1 MQQKALVVGLGA
13 SGEACT
19 KFLLKRQWQVRAT
32 DTRSEPPALS
42 RLSGTEG
49 FSFVSLQE
57 AQAQLNDCNLLV
69 MSPGISPWHSAVTPL
84 VRSAQ
89 SLGIEVVGEIELF
102 ARELARLKSEKA
114 YEPKVIAVTGTNG
127 KTTTTVLTTK
137 MAAASGLKAVAAGN
151 IGPNAVT
158 ELDRYLESGEL
169 PDVWV
174 LELSSFQLE
183 TTSSLA
189 PDAAALLNITQDHL
203 DWHGGMNEYV
213 AAKGKI
219 FAHEKTARILNRDD
233 STVMNFAAQDR
244 RVFTFGATEPQHP
257 NEWGLVKEDGIVW
270 LAFNE
275 DDSVQLTKRKVLEG
289 HVLQRLMPEDAL
301 HIRGRHNSMNALA
314 ALALIYAA
322 GLPISDALRALA
334 QYRGEPHRVEYVMT
348 VNGVDYID
356 DSKGTN
362 VGATVAALEGLG
374 ANGTKLVVILGGD
387 GKGQDFSPIWIF
399 PFKKVPAVR
408 MTEQAWISAPQSV
421 LTPTTLLFS
430 KRRDVTVSCLIS
442 KFPTDSKVCLQAEEN
457 CHMSHCARGLHMA
470 GPFERFN
477 IRNCSAAWSVMIPE

>member
-42 RLSGTEG
+42 RLSDTEG
-49 FSFVSLQE
+49 FCFVSLQE
-57 AQAQLNDCNLLV
+57 AQAQLKDCNLLV

-89 SLGIEVVGEIELF
+89 SLGIEIVGEIELF
-102 ARELARLKSEKA
+102 ARELLRLKSEKA

-137 MAAASGLKAVAAGN
+137 MAAASGLKTVAAGN

-233 STVMNFAAQDR
+233 TTVMNFAAHDR
-244 RVFTFGATEPQHP
+244 RVFTFGTTEPQHP

-387 GKGQDFSPIWIF
+387 GKGQDFSPIADSMGKHARAAVLIGRDAPLIEKALQGAEYPIIHAKDMPQAVQKASELAQPHDCVLLSPACASWDMFKDYAQRSAIF
-399 PFKKVPAVR
+399 IA
-408 MTEQAWISAPQSV
+408 SAKA
-421 LTPTTLLFS
+421 L
-430 KRRDVTVSCLIS
+430 
-442 KFPTDSKVCLQAEEN
+442 
-457 CHMSHCARGLHMA
+457 A
-470 GPFERFN
+470 GDTQQ
-477 IRNCSAAWSVMIPE
+477 

>member
-42 RLSGTEG
+42 RLSDTEG

-57 AQAQLNDCNLLV
+57 AQAQLKDCNLLV

-89 SLGIEVVGEIELF
+89 SLGIEIVGEIELF

-233 STVMNFAAQDR
+233 TTVMNFAANDR
-244 RVFTFGATEPQHP
+244 RVFTFGTTEPQHP

-387 GKGQDFSPIWIF
+387 GKGQDFSPIADSMGKHARAAVLIGRDAPLIEKALQGAEYPIIHAKDMPQAVQKASELAQPHDCVLLSPACASWDMFKDYAQRSAIF
-399 PFKKVPAVR
+399 IA
-408 MTEQAWISAPQSV
+408 SAKA
-421 LTPTTLLFS
+421 L
-430 KRRDVTVSCLIS
+430 
-442 KFPTDSKVCLQAEEN
+442 
-457 CHMSHCARGLHMA
+457 A
-470 GPFERFN
+470 GDTQQ
-477 IRNCSAAWSVMIPE
+477 

>member
-13 SGEACT
+13 SGEACAR
-19 KFLLKRQWQVRAT
+19 FLLKRDWSVIST
-32 DTRSEPPALS
+32 DTRQRPPALS
-42 RLSGTEG
+42 RLNGVQG
-49 FSFVSLQE
+49 FEFCSLDE
-57 AQAQLNDCNLLV
+57 ALNKLGGVEFLV

-84 VRSAQ
+84 VQKALSM
-89 SLGIEVVGEIELF
+89 GIEMVGEIELF
-102 ARELARLKSEKA
+102 ARELNRLEELRGYK
-114 YEPKVIAVTGTNG
+114 PKVIAITGTNG

-137 MAAASGLKAVAAGN
+137 MAAAGGLKAVAAGN

-158 ELDRYLESGEL
+158 ELDRYLEAEDL

-183 TTSSLA
+183 TTSTLA

-213 AAKGKI
+213 AAKAKI

-233 STVMNFAAQDR
+233 LTVMNFAAPDR
-244 RVFTFGATEPQHP
+244 KVLTFGVGEPKQA
-257 NEWGLVKEDGIVW
+257 NEWGLVESDAITW

-289 HVLQRLMPEDAL
+289 HVLQRLIPEEAL

-322 GLPISDALRALA
+322 GLSLSDALRALSE
-334 QYRGEPHRVEYVMT
+334 YRGEPHRVEYVMT

-387 GKGQDFSPIWIF
+387 GKGQDFGPIAQSMSRHARA
-399 PFKKVPAVR
+399 AVLIGR
-408 MTEQAWISAPQSV
+408 DAPLIEQALTGTDFPIVHAEDMPQAVLKASQLAQPHDAVLLSPACASWDMFKDYAERSAIFIASAKA
-421 LTPTTLLFS
+421 L
-430 KRRDVTVSCLIS
+430 
-442 KFPTDSKVCLQAEEN
+442 
-457 CHMSHCARGLHMA
+457 A
-470 GPFERFN
+470 GN
-477 IRNCSAAWSVMIPE
+477 VQ

>member
-42 RLSGTEG
+42 RLSDTEG

-57 AQAQLNDCNLLV
+57 AQAQLKDCNLLV

-84 VRSAQ
+84 VRLAQ
-89 SLGIEVVGEIELF
+89 SLGIEIVGEIELF
-102 ARELARLKSEKA
+102 ARELLRLKSEKA

-233 STVMNFAAQDR
+233 TTVMNFAAHDR
-244 RVFTFGATEPQHP
+244 KVFTFGATEPQHP

-387 GKGQDFSPIWIF
+387 GKGQDFSPIADSMGKHARAAVLIGRDAPLIEKALQGAEYPIIHAKDMPQAVQKASELAQPHDCVLLSPACASWDMFKDYAQRSAIF
-399 PFKKVPAVR
+399 IA
-408 MTEQAWISAPQSV
+408 SAKA
-421 LTPTTLLFS
+421 L
-430 KRRDVTVSCLIS
+430 
-442 KFPTDSKVCLQAEEN
+442 
-457 CHMSHCARGLHMA
+457 A
-470 GPFERFN
+470 GDTQQ
-477 IRNCSAAWSVMIPE
+477 

>member
-42 RLSGTEG
+42 RLSDTEG

-57 AQAQLNDCNLLV
+57 AQAQLKDCNLLV

-89 SLGIEVVGEIELF
+89 SLGIEIVGEIELF
-102 ARELARLKSEKA
+102 ARELLRLKSEKA

-183 TTSSLA
+183 TTSSLV

-233 STVMNFAAQDR
+233 TTVMNFAAHDR
-244 RVFTFGATEPQHP
+244 KVFTFGATEPQHP

-334 QYRGEPHRVEYVMT
+334 QYRGESHRVEYVMT

-387 GKGQDFSPIWIF
+387 GKGQDFSPIADSMGKHARAAVLIGRDAPLIEKALQGAEYPIIHAKDMPQAVQKASELAQPHDCVLLSPACASWDMFKDYAQRSAIF
-399 PFKKVPAVR
+399 IA
-408 MTEQAWISAPQSV
+408 SAKA
-421 LTPTTLLFS
+421 L
-430 KRRDVTVSCLIS
+430 
-442 KFPTDSKVCLQAEEN
+442 
-457 CHMSHCARGLHMA
+457 A
-470 GPFERFN
+470 GDTQQ
-477 IRNCSAAWSVMIPE
+477 

>member
-32 DTRSEPPALS
+32 DTRTEPPALS
-42 RLSGTEG
+42 RLSDTEG

-57 AQAQLNDCNLLV
+57 AQAQLKDCNLLV

-89 SLGIEVVGEIELF
+89 SLGIEIVGEIELF
-102 ARELARLKSEKA
+102 ARELLRLKSEKA

-233 STVMNFAAQDR
+233 TTVMNFAAHDR
-244 RVFTFGATEPQHP
+244 RVFTFGTTEPQHP

-387 GKGQDFSPIWIF
+387 GKGQDFSPIADSMGKHARAAVLIGRDAPLIEKALQGAEYPIIHAKDMPQAVQKASELAQPHDCVLLSPACASWDMFKDYAQRSAIF
-399 PFKKVPAVR
+399 IA
-408 MTEQAWISAPQSV
+408 SAKA
-421 LTPTTLLFS
+421 L
-430 KRRDVTVSCLIS
+430 
-442 KFPTDSKVCLQAEEN
+442 
-457 CHMSHCARGLHMA
+457 A
-470 GPFERFN
+470 GDTQQ
-477 IRNCSAAWSVMIPE
+477 

>member
-42 RLSGTEG
+42 RLSDTEG

-57 AQAQLNDCNLLV
+57 AQAQLKDCNLLV

-89 SLGIEVVGEIELF
+89 SLGIEIVGEIELF
-102 ARELARLKSEKA
+102 ARELLRLKSEKA

-219 FAHEKTARILNRDD
+219 FAQEKTARILNRDD
-233 STVMNFAAQDR
+233 TTVMNFAAHDR
-244 RVFTFGATEPQHP
+244 RVFTCGTTEPQHP

-387 GKGQDFSPIWIF
+387 GKGQDFSPIADSMGKHARAAVLIGRDAPLIEKALQGAEYPIIHAKDMPQAVQKASELAQPHDCVLLSPACASWDMFKDYAQRSAIF
-399 PFKKVPAVR
+399 IA
-408 MTEQAWISAPQSV
+408 SAKA
-421 LTPTTLLFS
+421 L
-430 KRRDVTVSCLIS
+430 
-442 KFPTDSKVCLQAEEN
+442 
-457 CHMSHCARGLHMA
+457 A
-470 GPFERFN
+470 GDTQQ
-477 IRNCSAAWSVMIPE
+477 

>member
-42 RLSGTEG
+42 RLSDTEG
-49 FSFVSLQE
+49 FCFVSLQE
-57 AQAQLNDCNLLV
+57 AQAQLKDCNLLV

-89 SLGIEVVGEIELF
+89 SLGIEIVGEIELF
-102 ARELARLKSEKA
+102 ARELLRLKSEKA

-233 STVMNFAAQDR
+233 TTVMNFAAHDR
-244 RVFTFGATEPQHP
+244 RVFTFGTNEPQHP

-387 GKGQDFSPIWIF
+387 GKGQDFSPIADSMGKHARAAVLIGRDAPLIEKALQGAEYPIIHAKDMPQAVQKASELAQPHDCVLLSPACASWDMFKDYAQRSAIF
-399 PFKKVPAVR
+399 IA
-408 MTEQAWISAPQSV
+408 SAKA
-421 LTPTTLLFS
+421 L
-430 KRRDVTVSCLIS
+430 
-442 KFPTDSKVCLQAEEN
+442 
-457 CHMSHCARGLHMA
+457 A
-470 GPFERFN
+470 GDTQQ
-477 IRNCSAAWSVMIPE
+477 

>member
-42 RLSGTEG
+42 RLSDTEG
-49 FSFVSLQE
+49 FCFVSLQE
-57 AQAQLNDCNLLV
+57 AQAQLKDCNLLV

-89 SLGIEVVGEIELF
+89 SLGIEIVGEIELF
-102 ARELARLKSEKA
+102 ARELLRLKSEKA

-219 FAHEKTARILNRDD
+219 FAHEKTARIINRDD
-233 STVMNFAAQDR
+233 TTVMNFAAHDR
-244 RVFTFGATEPQHP
+244 KVFTFGATEPQHP

-387 GKGQDFSPIWIF
+387 GKGQDFSPIADSMGKHARAAVLIGRDAPLIEKALQGAEYPIIHAKDMPQAVQKASELAQPHDCVLLSPACASWDMFKDYAQRSAIF
-399 PFKKVPAVR
+399 IA
-408 MTEQAWISAPQSV
+408 SAKA
-421 LTPTTLLFS
+421 L
-430 KRRDVTVSCLIS
+430 
-442 KFPTDSKVCLQAEEN
+442 
-457 CHMSHCARGLHMA
+457 A
-470 GPFERFN
+470 GDTQQ
-477 IRNCSAAWSVMIPE
+477 

>member
-42 RLSGTEG
+42 RLSDTEG

-57 AQAQLNDCNLLV
+57 AQAQLKDCNLLV

-89 SLGIEVVGEIELF
+89 SLGIEIVGEIELF
-102 ARELARLKSEKA
+102 ARELLRLKSEKA

-233 STVMNFAAQDR
+233 TTVMNFAAHDR
-244 RVFTFGATEPQHP
+244 RVFTFGTTEPQHP

-314 ALALIYAA
+314 ALALIYAV

-387 GKGQDFSPIWIF
+387 GKGQDFSPIADSMGKHARAAVLIGRDAPLIEKALQGAEYPIIHAKDMPQAVQKASELAQPHDCVLLSPACASWDMFKDYAQRSAIF
-399 PFKKVPAVR
+399 IA
-408 MTEQAWISAPQSV
+408 SAKA
-421 LTPTTLLFS
+421 L
-430 KRRDVTVSCLIS
+430 
-442 KFPTDSKVCLQAEEN
+442 
-457 CHMSHCARGLHMA
+457 A
-470 GPFERFN
+470 GDTQQ
-477 IRNCSAAWSVMIPE
+477 

>member
-42 RLSGTEG
+42 RLSDTEG

-57 AQAQLNDCNLLV
+57 AQAQLKDCNLLV

-89 SLGIEVVGEIELF
+89 SLGIEIVGEIELF

-233 STVMNFAAQDR
+233 STVMNFAAHDR

-387 GKGQDFSPIWIF
+387 GKGQDFSPIADSMGKHARAAVLIGRDAPLIEKALQGAEYPIIHAKDMPQAVQKASELAQPHDCVLLSPACASWDMFKDYAQRSAIF
-399 PFKKVPAVR
+399 IA
-408 MTEQAWISAPQSV
+408 SAKALACDTQ
-421 LTPTTLLFS
+421 
-430 KRRDVTVSCLIS
+430 
-442 KFPTDSKVCLQAEEN
+442 Q
-457 CHMSHCARGLHMA
+457 
-470 GPFERFN
+470 
-477 IRNCSAAWSVMIPE
+477 

>member
-42 RLSGTEG
+42 RLSDTEG

-57 AQAQLNDCNLLV
+57 AQAQLKDCNLLV

-89 SLGIEVVGEIELF
+89 SLGIEIVGEIELF

-114 YEPKVIAVTGTNG
+114 YEPKIIAVTGTNG

-233 STVMNFAAQDR
+233 TTVMNFAAHDR
-244 RVFTFGATEPQHP
+244 KVFTFGATEPQHP

-387 GKGQDFSPIWIF
+387 GKGQDFSPIADSMGKHARAAVLIGRDAPLIEKALQGAEYPIIHAKDMPQAVQKASELAQPHDCVLLSPACASWDMFKDYAQRSAIF
-399 PFKKVPAVR
+399 IA
-408 MTEQAWISAPQSV
+408 SAKA
-421 LTPTTLLFS
+421 L
-430 KRRDVTVSCLIS
+430 
-442 KFPTDSKVCLQAEEN
+442 
-457 CHMSHCARGLHMA
+457 A
-470 GPFERFN
+470 GDTQQ
-477 IRNCSAAWSVMIPE
+477 

>member
-42 RLSGTEG
+42 RLSDTEG

-57 AQAQLNDCNLLV
+57 AQAQLKDCNLLV

-102 ARELARLKSEKA
+102 ARELLRLKSEKA

-233 STVMNFAAQDR
+233 TTVMNFAAHDR
-244 RVFTFGATEPQHP
+244 KVFTFGATEPQHP

-387 GKGQDFSPIWIF
+387 GKGQDFSPIADSMGKHARAAVLIGRDAPLIEKALQGAEYPIIHAKDMPQAVQKASELAQPHDCVLLSPACASWDMFKDYAQRSAIF
-399 PFKKVPAVR
+399 IA
-408 MTEQAWISAPQSV
+408 SAKA
-421 LTPTTLLFS
+421 L
-430 KRRDVTVSCLIS
+430 
-442 KFPTDSKVCLQAEEN
+442 
-457 CHMSHCARGLHMA
+457 A
-470 GPFERFN
+470 GDTQQ
-477 IRNCSAAWSVMIPE
+477 

>member
-42 RLSGTEG
+42 RLSDTEG
-49 FSFVSLQE
+49 FCFVSLQE
-57 AQAQLNDCNLLV
+57 AQAQLKDCNLLV

-89 SLGIEVVGEIELF
+89 SLGIEIVGEIELF
-102 ARELARLKSEKA
+102 ARELLRLKSEKA

-233 STVMNFAAQDR
+233 STVMNFAAHDR

-387 GKGQDFSPIWIF
+387 GKGQDFSPIADSMGKHARAAVLIGRDAPLIEKALQGAEYPIIHAKDMPQAVQKASELAQPHDCVLLSPACASWDMFKDYAQRSAIF
-399 PFKKVPAVR
+399 IA
-408 MTEQAWISAPQSV
+408 SAKA
-421 LTPTTLLFS
+421 L
-430 KRRDVTVSCLIS
+430 
-442 KFPTDSKVCLQAEEN
+442 
-457 CHMSHCARGLHMA
+457 A
-470 GPFERFN
+470 GDTQQ
-477 IRNCSAAWSVMIPE
+477 

>member
-19 KFLLKRQWQVRAT
+19 KFLLKRQWQVRAM

-42 RLSGTEG
+42 RLSDTEG
-49 FSFVSLQE
+49 FCFVSLQE
-57 AQAQLNDCNLLV
+57 AQAQLKDCNLLV

-89 SLGIEVVGEIELF
+89 SLGIEIVGEIELF
-102 ARELARLKSEKA
+102 ARELLRLKSEKA

-233 STVMNFAAQDR
+233 TTVMNFAAHDR
-244 RVFTFGATEPQHP
+244 RVFTFGTTEPQHP

-387 GKGQDFSPIWIF
+387 GKGQDFSPIADSMGKHARAAVLIGRDAPLIEKALQGAEYPIIHAKDMPQAVQKASELAQPHDCVLLSPACASWDMFKDYAQRSAIF
-399 PFKKVPAVR
+399 IA
-408 MTEQAWISAPQSV
+408 SAKA
-421 LTPTTLLFS
+421 L
-430 KRRDVTVSCLIS
+430 
-442 KFPTDSKVCLQAEEN
+442 
-457 CHMSHCARGLHMA
+457 A
-470 GPFERFN
+470 GDTQQ
-477 IRNCSAAWSVMIPE
+477 

>member
-42 RLSGTEG
+42 RLSDTEG

-57 AQAQLNDCNLLV
+57 AQAQLKDCNLLV

-89 SLGIEVVGEIELF
+89 SLGIEIVGEIELF
-102 ARELARLKSEKA
+102 ARELLRLKSEKA

-233 STVMNFAAQDR
+233 TTVMNFAAHDR
-244 RVFTFGATEPQHP
+244 KVFTFGATEPQHP

-387 GKGQDFSPIWIF
+387 GKGQDFSPIADSMGKHARAAVLIGRDAPLIEKALQGAEYPIIRAKDMPQAVQKASELAQPHDCVLLSPACASWDMFKDYAQRSAIF
-399 PFKKVPAVR
+399 IA
-408 MTEQAWISAPQSV
+408 SAKA
-421 LTPTTLLFS
+421 L
-430 KRRDVTVSCLIS
+430 
-442 KFPTDSKVCLQAEEN
+442 
-457 CHMSHCARGLHMA
+457 A
-470 GPFERFN
+470 GDTQQ
-477 IRNCSAAWSVMIPE
+477 

>member
-42 RLSGTEG
+42 RLSDTEG

-57 AQAQLNDCNLLV
+57 AQAQLKDCNLLV

-89 SLGIEVVGEIELF
+89 SLGIEIVGEIELF
-102 ARELARLKSEKA
+102 ARELLRLKSEKA

-233 STVMNFAAQDR
+233 TTVMNFAAHDR
-244 RVFTFGATEPQHP
+244 KVFTFGATEPQHP

-387 GKGQDFSPIWIF
+387 GKGQDFSPIADSMGKHARAAVLIGRDAPLIEKALQSAEYPIIHAKDMPQAVQKASELAQPHDCVLLSPACASWDMFKDYAQRSAIF
-399 PFKKVPAVR
+399 IA
-408 MTEQAWISAPQSV
+408 SAKA
-421 LTPTTLLFS
+421 L
-430 KRRDVTVSCLIS
+430 
-442 KFPTDSKVCLQAEEN
+442 
-457 CHMSHCARGLHMA
+457 A
-470 GPFERFN
+470 GDTQQ
-477 IRNCSAAWSVMIPE
+477 

>member
-42 RLSGTEG
+42 RLSDTEG
-49 FSFVSLQE
+49 FCFVSLQE
-57 AQAQLNDCNLLV
+57 AQAQLKDCNLLV

-89 SLGIEVVGEIELF
+89 SLGIEIVGEIELF
-102 ARELARLKSEKA
+102 ARELLRLKSEKA

-233 STVMNFAAQDR
+233 TTVMNFAAHDR
-244 RVFTFGATEPQHP
+244 KVFTFGATEPQHP

-387 GKGQDFSPIWIF
+387 GKGQDFSPIADSMGKHARAAVLIGRDAPLIEKALQGAEYPIIHAKDMPQAVQKAFELAQPHDCVLLSPACASWDMFKDYAQRSAIF
-399 PFKKVPAVR
+399 IA
-408 MTEQAWISAPQSV
+408 SAKA
-421 LTPTTLLFS
+421 L
-430 KRRDVTVSCLIS
+430 
-442 KFPTDSKVCLQAEEN
+442 
-457 CHMSHCARGLHMA
+457 A
-470 GPFERFN
+470 GDTQQ
-477 IRNCSAAWSVMIPE
+477 

>member
-42 RLSGTEG
+42 RLSDTEG
-49 FSFVSLQE
+49 FCFVSLQE
-57 AQAQLNDCNLLV
+57 AQAQLKDCNLLV

-89 SLGIEVVGEIELF
+89 SLGIEIVGEIELF
-102 ARELARLKSEKA
+102 ARELLRLKSEKA

-233 STVMNFAAQDR
+233 TTVMNFAAHDR
-244 RVFTFGATEPQHP
+244 RVFTFGTTEPQHP

-387 GKGQDFSPIWIF
+387 GKGQDFSPIADSMGKHARAAVLIGRDAPLIEKALQGAEYPIIHAKGMPQAVQKASELAQPHDCVLLSPACASWDMFKDYAQRSAIF
-399 PFKKVPAVR
+399 IA
-408 MTEQAWISAPQSV
+408 SAKA
-421 LTPTTLLFS
+421 L
-430 KRRDVTVSCLIS
+430 
-442 KFPTDSKVCLQAEEN
+442 
-457 CHMSHCARGLHMA
+457 A
-470 GPFERFN
+470 GDTQQ
-477 IRNCSAAWSVMIPE
+477 

>member
-1 MQQKALVVGLGA
+1 MKQKALVVGLGA
-13 SGEACT
+13 SGEACAR
-19 KFLLKRQWQVRAT
+19 FLLKRDWSVIAT
-32 DTRSEPPALS
+32 DTRQTPPALS
-42 RLSGTEG
+42 RLQE
-49 FSFVSLQE
+49 LQDFEFFCLDE
-57 AQAQLNDCNLLV
+57 ALNQLDGVELLV

-84 VRSAQ
+84 VQKA
-89 SLGIEVVGEIELF
+89 LLMGIEMVGEIELF
-102 ARELARLKSEKA
+102 ARELNRLEKQRG
-114 YEPKVIAVTGTNG
+114 YKPKVIAITGTNG
-127 KTTTTVLTTK
+127 KTTTTALTTK
-137 MAAASGLKAVAAGN
+137 MAAAGGLKAVAAGN
-151 IGPNAVT
+151 IGPNAVK
-158 ELDRYLESGEL
+158 ELDRYLEADDL

-183 TTSSLA
+183 MTSTLA

-213 AAKGKI
+213 AAKAKI

-233 STVMNFAAQDR
+233 STVMNFAAADR
-244 RVFTFGATEPQHP
+244 TVLTFGAGEPKQT
-257 NEWGLVKEDGIVW
+257 NEWGLVESDGITW

-289 HVLQRLMPEDAL
+289 HVLQRLIPEEAL

-322 GLPISDALRALA
+322 RLSLSDALRALA
-334 QYRGEPHRVEYVMT
+334 EYKGEPHRVEYVMT

-387 GKGQDFSPIWIF
+387 GKGQDFSPIAQSMSRHARAAVLIGRDAPLIEKALSGASFPIVHAEDMPQAVLKASQLAKPHDAVLLSPACASWDMFKDYAERSAIF
-399 PFKKVPAVR
+399 IA
-408 MTEQAWISAPQSV
+408 SAKA
-421 LTPTTLLFS
+421 L
-430 KRRDVTVSCLIS
+430 
-442 KFPTDSKVCLQAEEN
+442 
-457 CHMSHCARGLHMA
+457 A
-470 GPFERFN
+470 GN
-477 IRNCSAAWSVMIPE
+477 AK

>member
-42 RLSGTEG
+42 RLSDTEG

-57 AQAQLNDCNLLV
+57 AQAQLKDCNLLV

-89 SLGIEVVGEIELF
+89 SLGIEIVGEIELF
-102 ARELARLKSEKA
+102 ARELLRLKSEKA

-189 PDAAALLNITQDHL
+189 PDSAALLNITQDHL

-233 STVMNFAAQDR
+233 TTVMNFATHDR
-244 RVFTFGATEPQHP
+244 KVFTFGATEPQHP

-387 GKGQDFSPIWIF
+387 GKGQDFSPIADSMGKHARAAVLIGRDAPLIEKALQGAEYPIIHAKDMPQAVQKASELAQPHDCVLLSPACASWDMFKDYAQRSAIF
-399 PFKKVPAVR
+399 IA
-408 MTEQAWISAPQSV
+408 SAKA
-421 LTPTTLLFS
+421 L
-430 KRRDVTVSCLIS
+430 
-442 KFPTDSKVCLQAEEN
+442 
-457 CHMSHCARGLHMA
+457 A
-470 GPFERFN
+470 GDTQQ
-477 IRNCSAAWSVMIPE
+477 

>member
-42 RLSGTEG
+42 RLSDTEG

-57 AQAQLNDCNLLV
+57 AQAQLKDCNLLV

-89 SLGIEVVGEIELF
+89 SLGIEIVGEIELF
-102 ARELARLKSEKA
+102 ARELLRLKSEKA
-114 YEPKVIAVTGTNG
+114 YEPKVIAITGTNG

-233 STVMNFAAQDR
+233 TTVMNFAAHDR
-244 RVFTFGATEPQHP
+244 KVFTFGATEPQHP

-387 GKGQDFSPIWIF
+387 GKGQDFSPIADSMGKHARAAVLIGRDAPLIEKALQGAEYPIIHAKDMPQAVQKASELAQPHDCVLLSPACASWDMFKDYAQRSAIF
-399 PFKKVPAVR
+399 IA
-408 MTEQAWISAPQSV
+408 SAKA
-421 LTPTTLLFS
+421 L
-430 KRRDVTVSCLIS
+430 
-442 KFPTDSKVCLQAEEN
+442 
-457 CHMSHCARGLHMA
+457 A
-470 GPFERFN
+470 GDTQQ
-477 IRNCSAAWSVMIPE
+477 

>member
-19 KFLLKRQWQVRAT
+19 KFLLKRQWLVRAT

-42 RLSGTEG
+42 RLSDTEG

-57 AQAQLNDCNLLV
+57 AQAQLKDCNLLV

-89 SLGIEVVGEIELF
+89 SLGIEIVGEIELF
-102 ARELARLKSEKA
+102 ARELLRLKSEKA

-233 STVMNFAAQDR
+233 TTVMNFAAHDR
-244 RVFTFGATEPQHP
+244 RVFTFGTTEPQHP

-314 ALALIYAA
+314 ALALIYAV

-387 GKGQDFSPIWIF
+387 GKGQDFSPIADSMGKHARAAVLIGRDAPLIEKALQGAEYPIIHAKDMPQAVQKASELAQPHDCVLLSPACASWDMFKDYAQRSAIF
-399 PFKKVPAVR
+399 IA
-408 MTEQAWISAPQSV
+408 SAKA
-421 LTPTTLLFS
+421 L
-430 KRRDVTVSCLIS
+430 
-442 KFPTDSKVCLQAEEN
+442 
-457 CHMSHCARGLHMA
+457 A
-470 GPFERFN
+470 GDTQQ
-477 IRNCSAAWSVMIPE
+477 

>member
-19 KFLLKRQWQVRAT
+19 KFLLKRQ
-32 DTRSEPPALS
+32 
-42 RLSGTEG
+42 G

-57 AQAQLNDCNLLV
+57 AQAQLKDCNLLV

-89 SLGIEVVGEIELF
+89 SLGIEIVGEIELF
-102 ARELARLKSEKA
+102 ARELLRLKSEKA

-233 STVMNFAAQDR
+233 TTVMNFAAHDR
-244 RVFTFGATEPQHP
+244 KVFTFGATEPQHP

-334 QYRGEPHRVEYVMT
+334 QYRGELHRVEYVMT

-387 GKGQDFSPIWIF
+387 GKGQDFSPIADSMGKHARAAVLIGRDAPLIEKALQGAEYPIIHAKDMPQAVQKASELAQPHDCVLLSPACASWDMFKDYAQRSAIF
-399 PFKKVPAVR
+399 IA
-408 MTEQAWISAPQSV
+408 SAKA
-421 LTPTTLLFS
+421 L
-430 KRRDVTVSCLIS
+430 
-442 KFPTDSKVCLQAEEN
+442 
-457 CHMSHCARGLHMA
+457 A
-470 GPFERFN
+470 GDTQQ
-477 IRNCSAAWSVMIPE
+477 

>member
-42 RLSGTEG
+42 RLSDTEG

-57 AQAQLNDCNLLV
+57 AQAQLKDCNLLV

-89 SLGIEVVGEIELF
+89 SLGIEIVGEIELF
-102 ARELARLKSEKA
+102 ARELLRLKSEKA

-183 TTSSLA
+183 TTSSFA

-233 STVMNFAAQDR
+233 TTVMNFAAHDR
-244 RVFTFGATEPQHP
+244 KVFTFGATEPQHP

-387 GKGQDFSPIWIF
+387 GKGQDFSPIADSMGKHARAAVLIGRDAPLIEKALQGAEYPIIHAKDMPQAVQKASELAQPHDCVLLSPACASWDMFKDYAQRSAIF
-399 PFKKVPAVR
+399 IA
-408 MTEQAWISAPQSV
+408 SAKA
-421 LTPTTLLFS
+421 L
-430 KRRDVTVSCLIS
+430 
-442 KFPTDSKVCLQAEEN
+442 
-457 CHMSHCARGLHMA
+457 A
-470 GPFERFN
+470 GDTQQ
-477 IRNCSAAWSVMIPE
+477 

>member
-42 RLSGTEG
+42 RLSDTEG
-49 FSFVSLQE
+49 FCFVSLQE
-57 AQAQLNDCNLLV
+57 AQAQLKDCNLLV

-89 SLGIEVVGEIELF
+89 SLGIEIVGEIELF
-102 ARELARLKSEKA
+102 ARELLRLKSEKA

-203 DWHGGMNEYV
+203 DWHGGMNQYV

-233 STVMNFAAQDR
+233 TTVMNFAAHDR
-244 RVFTFGATEPQHP
+244 KVFTFGATEPQHP

-387 GKGQDFSPIWIF
+387 GKGQDFSPIADSMGKHARAAVLIGRDAPLIEKALQGAEYPIIHAKDMPQAVQKASELAQPHDCVLLSPACASWDMFKDYAQRSAIF
-399 PFKKVPAVR
+399 IA
-408 MTEQAWISAPQSV
+408 SAKA
-421 LTPTTLLFS
+421 L
-430 KRRDVTVSCLIS
+430 
-442 KFPTDSKVCLQAEEN
+442 
-457 CHMSHCARGLHMA
+457 A
-470 GPFERFN
+470 GDTQQ
-477 IRNCSAAWSVMIPE
+477 

>member
-42 RLSGTEG
+42 RLSDTEG
-49 FSFVSLQE
+49 FCFVSLQE
-57 AQAQLNDCNLLV
+57 AQAQLKDCNLLV

-89 SLGIEVVGEIELF
+89 SLGIEIVGEIELF
-102 ARELARLKSEKA
+102 ARELLRLKSEKA

-233 STVMNFAAQDR
+233 TTVMNFAAHDR
-244 RVFTFGATEPQHP
+244 RVFTFGTTEPHHP

-289 HVLQRLMPEDAL
+289 HVLQRLMPEHAL

-387 GKGQDFSPIWIF
+387 GKGQDFSPIADSMGKHARAAVLIGRDAPLIEKALQGAEYPIIHAKDMPQAVQKASELAQPHDCVLLSPACASWDMFKDYAQRSAIF
-399 PFKKVPAVR
+399 IA
-408 MTEQAWISAPQSV
+408 SAKA
-421 LTPTTLLFS
+421 L
-430 KRRDVTVSCLIS
+430 
-442 KFPTDSKVCLQAEEN
+442 
-457 CHMSHCARGLHMA
+457 A
-470 GPFERFN
+470 GDTQQ
-477 IRNCSAAWSVMIPE
+477 

>member
-42 RLSGTEG
+42 RLSDTEG
-49 FSFVSLQE
+49 FCFVSLQE
-57 AQAQLNDCNLLV
+57 AQAQLKDCNLLV

-89 SLGIEVVGEIELF
+89 SLGIEIVGEIELF
-102 ARELARLKSEKA
+102 ARELLRLKSEKA

-233 STVMNFAAQDR
+233 TTVMNFAAHDR
-244 RVFTFGATEPQHP
+244 KVFTFGATEPQHP
-257 NEWGLVKEDGIVW
+257 NDWGLVKEDGIVW

-387 GKGQDFSPIWIF
+387 GKGQDFSPIADSMGKHARAAVLIGRDAPLIEKALQGAEYPIIHAKDMPQAVQKASELAQPHDCVLLSPACASWDMFKDYAQRSAIF
-399 PFKKVPAVR
+399 IA
-408 MTEQAWISAPQSV
+408 SAKA
-421 LTPTTLLFS
+421 L
-430 KRRDVTVSCLIS
+430 
-442 KFPTDSKVCLQAEEN
+442 
-457 CHMSHCARGLHMA
+457 A
-470 GPFERFN
+470 GDTQQ
-477 IRNCSAAWSVMIPE
+477 

>member
-42 RLSGTEG
+42 RLSDTEG

-57 AQAQLNDCNLLV
+57 AQAQLKDCNLLV

-89 SLGIEVVGEIELF
+89 SLGIEIVGEIELF
-102 ARELARLKSEKA
+102 ARELLRLKSEKA

-151 IGPNAVT
+151 IGLNAVT

-233 STVMNFAAQDR
+233 TTVMNFAAHDR
-244 RVFTFGATEPQHP
+244 KVFTFGATEPQHP

-387 GKGQDFSPIWIF
+387 GKGQDFSPIADSMGKHARAAVLIGRDAPLIEKALQGAEYPIIHAKDMPQAVQKASELAQPHDCVLLSPACASWDMFKDYAQRSAIF
-399 PFKKVPAVR
+399 IA
-408 MTEQAWISAPQSV
+408 SAKA
-421 LTPTTLLFS
+421 L
-430 KRRDVTVSCLIS
+430 
-442 KFPTDSKVCLQAEEN
+442 
-457 CHMSHCARGLHMA
+457 A
-470 GPFERFN
+470 GDTQQ
-477 IRNCSAAWSVMIPE
+477 

>member
-42 RLSGTEG
+42 RLSDTEG

-57 AQAQLNDCNLLV
+57 AQAQLKDCNLLV

-89 SLGIEVVGEIELF
+89 SLGIEIVGEIELF
-102 ARELARLKSEKA
+102 ARELLRLKSEKA

-233 STVMNFAAQDR
+233 TTVMNFAAHDR
-244 RVFTFGATEPQHP
+244 KVFTFGATEPQHP

-387 GKGQDFSPIWIF
+387 GKGQDFSPIADSMGKHARAAVLIGRDAPLIEKALQGAEYPIIHAKDMPQAVQKASELALPHDCVLLSPACASWDMFKDYAQRSAIF
-399 PFKKVPAVR
+399 IA
-408 MTEQAWISAPQSV
+408 SAKA
-421 LTPTTLLFS
+421 L
-430 KRRDVTVSCLIS
+430 
-442 KFPTDSKVCLQAEEN
+442 
-457 CHMSHCARGLHMA
+457 A
-470 GPFERFN
+470 GDTQQ
-477 IRNCSAAWSVMIPE
+477 

>member
-42 RLSGTEG
+42 RLSDTEG

-57 AQAQLNDCNLLV
+57 AQAQLKDCNLLV

-89 SLGIEVVGEIELF
+89 SLGIEIVGEIELF
-102 ARELARLKSEKA
+102 ARELLRLKSEKA

-203 DWHGGMNEYV
+203 DWHGGMNQYV

-233 STVMNFAAQDR
+233 TTVMNFAAHDR
-244 RVFTFGATEPQHP
+244 KVFTFGATEPQHP

-387 GKGQDFSPIWIF
+387 GKGQDFSPIADSMGKHARAAVLIGRDAPLIEKALQGAEYPIIHAKDMPQAVQKASELAQPHDCVLLSPACASWDMFKDYAQRSAIF
-399 PFKKVPAVR
+399 IA
-408 MTEQAWISAPQSV
+408 SAKA
-421 LTPTTLLFS
+421 L
-430 KRRDVTVSCLIS
+430 
-442 KFPTDSKVCLQAEEN
+442 
-457 CHMSHCARGLHMA
+457 A
-470 GPFERFN
+470 GDTKQ
-477 IRNCSAAWSVMIPE
+477 

>member
-42 RLSGTEG
+42 RLSDTEG

-57 AQAQLNDCNLLV
+57 AQAQLKDCNLLV

-102 ARELARLKSEKA
+102 ARELARLKSEMA
-114 YEPKVIAVTGTNG
+114 YEPKIIAVTGTNG

-233 STVMNFAAQDR
+233 TTVMNFAAHDR
-244 RVFTFGATEPQHP
+244 KVFTFGATEPQHP

-387 GKGQDFSPIWIF
+387 GKGQDFSPIADSMGKHARAAVLIGRDAPLIEKALQGAEYPIIHAKDMPQAVQKASELAQPHDCVLLSPACASWDMFKDYAQRSAIF
-399 PFKKVPAVR
+399 IA
-408 MTEQAWISAPQSV
+408 SAKA
-421 LTPTTLLFS
+421 L
-430 KRRDVTVSCLIS
+430 
-442 KFPTDSKVCLQAEEN
+442 
-457 CHMSHCARGLHMA
+457 A
-470 GPFERFN
+470 GDTQQ
-477 IRNCSAAWSVMIPE
+477 

>member
-42 RLSGTEG
+42 RLSDTEG
-49 FSFVSLQE
+49 FCFVSLQE
-57 AQAQLNDCNLLV
+57 AQAQLKDCNLLV

-89 SLGIEVVGEIELF
+89 SLGIEIVGEIELF
-102 ARELARLKSEKA
+102 ARELHRLKSEKA

-233 STVMNFAAQDR
+233 TTVMNFAAHDR
-244 RVFTFGATEPQHP
+244 RVFTFGTTEPQHP

-387 GKGQDFSPIWIF
+387 GKGQDFSPIADSMGKHARAAVLIGRDAPLIEKALQGAEYPIIHAKDMPQAVQKASELAQPHDCVLLSPACASWDMFKDYAQRSAIF
-399 PFKKVPAVR
+399 IA
-408 MTEQAWISAPQSV
+408 SAKA
-421 LTPTTLLFS
+421 L
-430 KRRDVTVSCLIS
+430 
-442 KFPTDSKVCLQAEEN
+442 
-457 CHMSHCARGLHMA
+457 A
-470 GPFERFN
+470 GDTQQ
-477 IRNCSAAWSVMIPE
+477 

>member
-1 MQQKALVVGLGA
+1 MHHKALVIGLGA
-13 SGEACT
+13 SGEACAR
-19 KFLLKRQWQVRAT
+19 FLFRRGWSVVAT
-32 DTRSEPPALS
+32 DTRKEPPGLS
-42 RLSGTEG
+42 RLASCQNFE
-49 FSFVSLQE
+49 FISLSDAQNCLEEVS
-57 AQAQLNDCNLLV
+57 LLV
-69 MSPGISPWHSAVTPL
+69 MSPGISPWHSPVTPL
-84 VRSAQ
+84 VQKAQ
-89 SLGIEVVGEIELF
+89 SMGIEVVGEIELF
-102 ARELARLKSEKA
+102 AQELALLKSEKGYA
-114 YEPKVIAVTGTNG
+114 PKVIAVTGTNG

-158 ELDRYLESGEL
+158 ELDHYLQSGDL

-213 AAKGKI
+213 AAKAKI

-233 STVMNFAAQDR
+233 PTVMNFAAADR
-244 RVFTFGATEPQHP
+244 RILTFGCEEPTHS
-257 NEWGLVKEDGIVW
+257 NEWGLVQSDGILW

-275 DDSVQLTKRKVLEG
+275 DDSVQLSKRKVIEG
-289 HVLQRLMPEDAL
+289 HVLQRLMPEEAL

-322 GLPISDALRALA
+322 GLPLGDALKALA

-387 GKGQDFSPIWIF
+387 GKGQDFSPI
-399 PFKKVPAVR
+399 A
-408 MTEQAWISAPQSV
+408 QS
-421 LTPTTLLFS
+421 
-430 KRRDVTVSCLIS
+430 
-442 KFPTDSKVCLQAEEN
+442 
-457 CHMSHCARGLHMA
+457 MSRHARGAVLIGRDAPFIEKALQGSAFPIVHAKDMPEAVQKASELAQEKDCVLLSPACASWDMFKDYAERSAIFIASAKALA
-470 GPFERFN
+470 GKDRQ
-477 IRNCSAAWSVMIPE
+477 

>member
-42 RLSGTEG
+42 RLSDTEG

-57 AQAQLNDCNLLV
+57 AQAQLKDCNLLV

-89 SLGIEVVGEIELF
+89 SLGIEIVGEIELF

-114 YEPKVIAVTGTNG
+114 YEPKIIAVTGTNG

-233 STVMNFAAQDR
+233 STVMNFAAHDR

-387 GKGQDFSPIWIF
+387 GKGQDFSPIADSMGKHARAAVLIGRDAPLIEKALQGAEYPIIHAKDMPQAVQKASELAQPHDCVLLSPACASWDMFKDYAQRSAIF
-399 PFKKVPAVR
+399 IA
-408 MTEQAWISAPQSV
+408 SAKA
-421 LTPTTLLFS
+421 L
-430 KRRDVTVSCLIS
+430 
-442 KFPTDSKVCLQAEEN
+442 
-457 CHMSHCARGLHMA
+457 A
-470 GPFERFN
+470 GDTQQ
-477 IRNCSAAWSVMIPE
+477 

>member
-42 RLSGTEG
+42 RLSDTEG
-49 FSFVSLQE
+49 FCFVSLQE
-57 AQAQLNDCNLLV
+57 AQAQLKDCNLLV

-89 SLGIEVVGEIELF
+89 SLGIEIVGEIELF
-102 ARELARLKSEKA
+102 ARELLRLKSEKA

-183 TTSSLA
+183 TTSSLV

-233 STVMNFAAQDR
+233 TTVMNFAAHDR
-244 RVFTFGATEPQHP
+244 KVFTFGATEPQHP

-387 GKGQDFSPIWIF
+387 GKGQDFSPIADSMGKHARAAVLIGRDAPLIEKALQGAEYPIIHAKDMPQAVQKASELAQPHDCVLLSPACASWDMFKDYAQRSAIF
-399 PFKKVPAVR
+399 IA
-408 MTEQAWISAPQSV
+408 SAKA
-421 LTPTTLLFS
+421 L
-430 KRRDVTVSCLIS
+430 
-442 KFPTDSKVCLQAEEN
+442 
-457 CHMSHCARGLHMA
+457 A
-470 GPFERFN
+470 GDTQQ
-477 IRNCSAAWSVMIPE
+477 